1 MNSRVRKGAVLII
14 TLWILAILA
23 ILSIGIGGRMALELK
38 LTALHRDGVQA
49 LYSAKAGVK
58 RSIDILL
65 KQDHAIDSLNEAWS
79 NNDEDVNP
87 AFRNI
92 KIGEAGSFTVSYIY
106 AGERVFYG
114 FQDEK
119 SRLNINGVPPEAIGR
134 LIWYL
139 DRGSDNADEIAQNI
153 ADWCDQN
160 VTGQDGTPEYDY
172 VNEGYTRKDAKF
184 DVFDELMLVKGVDQ
198 ALLSRIKDYVTVYPV
213 SNSAKVNVN
222 TAGPAVLY
230 ALGFAESEAADIV
243 SYRAGEDGIEGTGD
257 DVVLNDVSFADFLS
271 VLPEDRRSL
280 VGYGS
285 DCYRIISTG
294 YSANNNVSRTVT
306 AVVCGEN
313 ILFWGEE

>member
-1 MNSRVRKGAVLII
+1 VNQRARKGAILII

-23 ILSIGIGGRMALELK
+23 ILSIGIGGRMAIELK

-65 KQDHAIDSLNEAWS
+65 RQDHAVDSLNEAWS

-87 AFRNI
+87 AFRSI
-92 KIGEAGSFTVSYIY
+92 KVGDAGSFTVSYVY
-106 AGERVFYG
+106 AGDRVFYG

-119 SRLNINGVPPEAIGR
+119 SRLNINGVPPEVISR
-134 LIWYL
+134 LISYL

-153 ADWCDQN
+153 TDWRDQN
-160 VTGQDGTPEYDY
+160 ITDQDGAPEYDY
-172 VNEGYTRKDAKF
+172 VNEGYPRKDAKF
-184 DVFDELMLVKGVDQ
+184 DGLDELMLVRGMDKV
-198 ALLSRIKDYVTVYPV
+198 LFLRIKDYVTVYPV
-213 SNSAKVNVN
+213 SDSVKVNVN

-230 ALGFAESEAADIV
+230 ALGFEEPAVADIV
-243 SYRAGEDGIEGTGD
+243 SFRAGEDGIEGTGD

-271 VLPEDRRSL
+271 VLPEDRRL
-280 VGYGS
+280 LACYGS

-294 YSANNNVSRTVT
+294 CSANGKVSKTVT
-306 AVVCGEN
+306 AVALGEN
-313 ILFWGEE
+313 ILFWSEE